1 MEVKDNGTK
10 LVFYNHVRSIKLQY
24 LKTEFTLNRKLL
36 YYILSKQTKTVLQ
49 VDNTNLPFPN
59 IQRLKKNEK

>member
-24 LKTEFTLNRKLL
+24 LKTELTLNKKAALL
-36 YYILSKQTKTVLQ
+36 YLIKT
-49 VDNTNLPFPN
+49 N
-59 IQRLKKNEK
+59 